1 MVFKHRLSGEGLLT
15 PRACG
20 AMIGFSG
27 FYGKDRSGTHKATR
41 NDEVACSPTLSAVD
55 RFPKVSPHSKSFE
68 DAGMPCQTWWKVAIL
83 GCLCSGF
90 AATTQAAD
98 CSGDYYYDEVD
109 CSGAGPAVYRP
120 NIRIVVRRPRISL
133 GGFAPAAPPQSYV
146 TQPQQAATSSGAVSA
161 GFPVFMMAAPAM
173 SFGGFAPAPNPGSV
187 GSGATGA
194 AASSGLTDEEI
205 RRICRICREM
215 EGASGATG
223 AVGNGPR
230 CGSNGAVGA
239 GAAGGNSTC
248 DEIRQLR
255 KDVDGLI
262 DNMQG
267 LTRSV
272 NELVNRL
279 EKKADR
285 P

>member
-1 MVFKHRLSGEGLLT
+1 
-15 PRACG
+15 
-20 AMIGFSG
+20 
-27 FYGKDRSGTHKATR
+27 
-41 NDEVACSPTLSAVD
+41 
-55 RFPKVSPHSKSFE
+55 
-68 DAGMPCQTWWKVAIL
+68 
-83 GCLCSGF
+83 
-90 AATTQAAD
+90 
-98 CSGDYYYDEVD
+98 
-109 CSGAGPAVYRP
+109 
-120 NIRIVVRRPRISL
+120 
-133 GGFAPAAPPQSYV
+133 
-146 TQPQQAATSSGAVSA
+146 
-161 GFPVFMMAAPAM
+161 MMAAPAM
-173 SFGGFAPAPNPGSV
+173 SFGGFAPAPNTGSV